1 MRFFLIHYSLFH
13 YSLLTFFVKVSLME
27 IQFLA
32 DRPDIIPA
40 IACLHQLEM
49 KLGAKSNYQRT
60 IEKFSYRLNRTK
72 LPLAFVAFADT
83 LPVGS
88 ISLVDLDLP
97 SYSHLTPWLGSLF
110 VATPDQKQGIGYQ
123 LIQQI
128 EQIAAKMG
136 AQHLYLFTWTSEAYY
151 HKQGWT
157 VIDKTVPQ
165 GLPESVVM
173 QKTL

>member
-1 MRFFLIHYSLFH
+1 
-13 YSLLTFFVKVSLME
+13 ME

-49 KLGAKSNYQRT
+49 KLGAKSNYHHA
-60 IEKFSYRLNRTK
+60 IEKFSDRLNRTK
-72 LPLAFVAFADT
+72 LPLALVAFADT

-88 ISLVDLDLP
+88 ASLVDLDLP
-97 SYSHLTPWLGSLF
+97 NYSHLTPWLGSLF
-110 VATPDQKQGIGYQ
+110 VATPYQKQGIGYQ

-128 EQIAAKMG
+128 EQIAANMG
-136 AQHLYLFTWTSEAYY
+136 YHHLYLFTWSAQAYY

-157 VIDKTVPQ
+157 LIDTTVPP
-165 GLPESVVM
+165 GRPESVIM